1 MNFSKQTK
9 KNQPPT
15 EKFYRSSA
23 LFMQLGLVLALLI
36 VYISLEYTSTK
47 TVFLLDDVAPDDGT
61 TYVFS
66 APPDI
71 RIERN
76 KEPQEKQVPKKAPLV
91 DIKVVPND
99 TKNPEILD
107 LPDNPDNPEKLNI
120 SDIVEIVEEGPIPE
134 GPIPFTI
141 LEEAPIFPGCE
152 DFKNEEAKACFTKQ
166 MTKFVNRKFDASI
179 AEGLN
184 LSGKQ
189 KIYAQFTIGKNGLV
203 TDIKI
208 RAPHKSLEKEALRVI
223 EKLPEMI
230 PGKQRKKAV
239 PVKYTLPIVFQ
250 IE

>member
-1 MNFSKQTK
+1 MNFSKQTN

-36 VYISLEYTSTK
+36 VYLSLEYTSTK
-47 TVFLLDDVAPDDGT
+47 TVFILDDVVHEEGT
-61 TYVFS
+61 TYVFNAPQAIIIERKS
-66 APPDI
+66 APQ
-71 RIERN
+71 
-76 KEPQEKQVPKKAPLV
+76 EPPIMKKVKLVEPK
-91 DIKVVPND
+91 IVPNE
-99 TKNPEILD
+99 TPTETFID
-107 LPDNPDNPEKLNI
+107 LPPDETTTTEKINGI
-120 SDIVEIVEEGPIPE
+120 IEVVIKESDIA
-134 GPIPFTI
+134 PIPFTV

-152 DFKNEEAKACFTKQ
+152 DLKNEAAKTCFTKQ
-166 MTKFVNRKFDASI
+166 MTKFVNRNFDASI
-179 AEGLN
+179 AEGLS

-203 TDIKI
+203 TDIQI

-239 PVKYTLPIVFQ
+239 PVKYTLPIIFQ